1 MIGKLIGKRKL
12 KINTWRKLEGALFL
26 SPWIFGFFA
35 FMVFPIGF
43 SLYMSFNQVRIV
55 PDGLDIQYRGVTYYK
70 QILFENGSI
79 LYNNLIP
86 FLQEALIMIPIIVI
100 FALLVAIMLNYNFS
114 GRWLFR
120 TIFFLPVIFSTGAII
135 QEFYDQGEGTLG
147 FLEQYNLADYVSM
160 VLPSSWSGPII
171 RIMNSFV
178 LILWYSGVQIL
189 LFLAGRQT
197 ISATVYEAARID
209 GASPWES
216 FWKIT
221 LPGMIPFIFLNLIYT
236 VVDLFTFPRNPIMQ
250 KVTTSDYGKSS
261 ALVWIY
267 FVIILVFLG
276 LVMLVFRRVN
286 KTYQQTR

>member
-1 MIGKLIGKRKL
+1 MIGRLIAKRKL
-12 KINTWRKLEGALFL
+12 KITTIRKLEGTMFLAPWLFGL
-26 SPWIFGFFA
+26 FA

-55 PDGLDIQYRGVTYYK
+55 PDGLDIEYRGLTYYK

-79 LYNNLIP
+79 LYNHLIP
-86 FLQEALIMIPIIVI
+86 FLQESLIMIPIIVI
-100 FALLVAIMLNYNFS
+100 FALLVAIMLNYNFP

-120 TIFFLPVIFSTGAII
+120 TVFFLPVIFSAGAII
-135 QEFYDQGEGTLG
+135 QEFYDQGEGALG

-160 VLPSSWSGPII
+160 VLPNSWAGPVV
-171 RIMNSFV
+171 RILNSFV

-197 ISATVYEAARID
+197 ISVTVYEAARID

-221 LPGMIPFIFLNLIYT
+221 LPGMIPFIFLNVIYT

-250 KVTTSDYGKSS
+250 RVTTQDYGRSS

-267 FVIILVFLG
+267 FVIILLFLG
-276 LVMLVFRRVN
+276 LVMLIFRRVN
-286 KTYQQTR
+286 KTYQLTR